1 MWITKQ
7 TENAELVKLID
18 AASRVFIWTINHAD
32 SSEISRIGNLTYIPS
47 LQGFSNSYGSI
58 LVSTN
63 SLGMTL
69 VRRPAAL
76 SCNYPIL
83 QPTFPMFP
91 GQLLRNIQPRELEPI
106 LNETLGKPDYIALA
120 QKLGLIHP
128 TDMDCGGNSIT
139 PL

>member
-7 TENAELVKLID
+7 TENAELVRQTD
-18 AASRVFIWTINHAD
+18 ATSRVLIWAINNAD

-63 SLGMTL
+63 SSEMTL
-69 VRRPAAL
+69 VRQPTAL

-83 QPTFPMFP
+83 QSTFPIFP
-91 GQLLRNIQPRELEPI
+91 GQLLRNTQG
-106 LNETLGKPDYIALA
+106 T
-120 QKLGLIHP
+120 
-128 TDMDCGGNSIT
+128 
-139 PL
+139 